1 MEVSRAAVHAWFL
14 PAMLILVSVW
24 SIQKTQDFVVF
35 CPLMSPSTTSSRSS
49 AFVLSQFFSPDLIR
63 TFSTSIGIGAPE
75 RTCSILSRSVS
86 LDLFG
91 RLNIFFALGLWPGPL
106 PTSHDYSQSR
116 IEHMHP
122 VTSKILEQLHEPQSS
137 TYGFRWIS
145 AKLPGYSQNTSKQ
158 STRLIFVD

>member
-35 CPLMSPSTTSSRSS
+35 CPLINPSTTSSRSS
-49 AFVLSQFFSPDLIR
+49 ALVLSQFFSPDLIR

-91 RLNIFFALGLWPGPL
+91 RLNIVSRSGVMAWTL

-116 IEHMHP
+116 TEHMHH
-122 VTSKILEQLHEPQSS
+122 VTSQILEQLHEPQSS

-145 AKLPGYSQNTSKQ
+145 AKLPGYSQNTSNQ
-158 STRLIFVD
+158 WLDRCG